1 MRDGP
6 GIVGYVVSTWPRL
19 SQTFVVSEIL
29 ALERAG
35 MRLEIFSVKR
45 PEPEPVHDGVAR
57 VRAPVS
63 YLTFHGRW
71 KAILSANLVQLR
83 RQPRRYLRLLVLA
96 LSYRSVGVLRH
107 VLRAA
112 YLADLLRDHGIVRQH
127 AHFATAPTLVAMFAS
142 EMTGVPYSFTA
153 HARDIYV
160 DTRPALL
167 RRQIERARVVV
178 TISEYNRRYLSDISA
193 GANGKVRCIYNGLD
207 LREFTVG
214 AAEPAGRGTP
224 VVLTVGRLVEKKGL
238 ADLVGA
244 VAVLRERGRAVSVE
258 IIGSGPLRGELESLI
273 VRSQLSG
280 TVRLLGAQ
288 APQSV
293 RAAYRRA
300 TVFALPCV
308 VTAEGDRDGIPTVLL
323 EAMASGVPVI
333 STPVSGVSELIDS
346 RRNGI
351 LVEPGQPIA
360 LADALEELLEDA
372 GLRKRLARA
381 GRITVEDRFS
391 IDRSAGELIALFR
404 EGGA

>member
-1 MRDGP
+1 MPDEPRV
-6 GIVGYVVSTWPRL
+6 VGYVVSTWPRL

-45 PEPEPVHDGVAR
+45 PQPEPVNDGVVR
-57 VRAPVS
+57 VRARVS
-63 YLTFHGRW
+63 YLTFGGRW
-71 KAILSANLVQLR
+71 RAVLNANLEQLR
-83 RQPRRYLRLLVLA
+83 SQPRRYLRLLLLA
-96 LSYRSVGVLRH
+96 LSYRSIGVLRH
-107 VLRAA
+107 LLRAA
-112 YLADLLRDHGIVRQH
+112 YLAQLLRDHGIARQH

-142 EMTGVPYSFTA
+142 EMSGVPYSFTA

-160 DTRPALL
+160 DTRSALL
-167 RRQIERARVVV
+167 RRQIERARAVV
-178 TISEYNRRYLSDISA
+178 TISEYNRRHLSHINP

-214 AAEPAGRGTP
+214 PGERGNGAP
-224 VVLTVGRLVEKKGL
+224 IVLTVGRLVEKKGL
-238 ADLVGA
+238 ADLVRA
-244 VAVLRERGRAVSVE
+244 AAVLRERGRAMSVE

-273 VRSQLSG
+273 VRSGLSG

-288 APQSV
+288 APQNV
-293 RAAYRRA
+293 RVAYRRA

-308 VTAEGDRDGIPTVLL
+308 VTEEGDRDGIPTVLL

-333 STPVSGVSELIDS
+333 STPVSGVPELIDS

-351 LVEPGQPIA
+351 LVEPGHPIA
-360 LADALEELLEDA
+360 LADALEEVLEDA
-372 GLRKRLARA
+372 GLRQRLAHA

-391 IDRSAGELIALFR
+391 VDRSARELIALFR
-404 EGGA
+404 EHGA